1 MRTKKYNDCAQ
12 KYAQKLKDKGYSI
25 TFNWVDTDGRYSD
38 VTVRGRLF
46 NGYGTEFST
55 PRQAY
60 LFISKF
66 PSVK

>member
-1 MRTKKYNDCAQ
+1 MRTKRYNKSASV
-12 KYAQKLKDKGYSI
+12 YAQKLKDTGYSV
-25 TFNWVDTDGRYSD
+25 TFNWTDTDGEYSD

-60 LFISKF
+60 EYISKQ
-66 PSVK
+66 VK